1 METYLTVEEVAAV
14 LKLSVQTIRRYVLKR
29 EIPFHKVNRAV
40 RFKPSEIE
48 WWVEHRGELKA
59 FGKSEK
65 LDCVLF
71 SDLEARE
78 LGDAGEAVLDGC
90 VAESGD
96 EV

>member
-29 EIPFHKVNRAV
+29 EIPYHKINRAV

-48 WWVEHRGELKA
+48 WWVEHRDELKA
-59 FGKSEK
+59 FGKGEK

-71 SDLEARE
+71 SDLEA
-78 LGDAGEAVLDGC
+78 GEMSASEEVVLDG
-90 VAESGD
+90 AGNGD
-96 EV
+96 